1 MSASAPDGSAASA
14 ALFPE
19 RPGTPLGW
27 RLVAVGVMGG
37 SLAAGVAAARAVPIA
52 GLLSLAGLMA
62 AAYVGRIAVAS
73 RRPPLEPGPPPAG
86 TELPHVTVIVAAR
99 DEAGVLPQLVA
110 DLAGQD
116 HRDDAGRP
124 RFELIV
130 VDDRSVDGTAQA
142 VLDAA
147 ALGGLTEVTRVIRR
161 GPQVGE
167 GSAVE
172 PFGEASADAL
182 PDGKGAALTAAPPAI
197 CRGEVIAVLDADA
210 RIAPDFLRVVAG
222 YFARGAEAM
231 TARRRVMPG
240 GQGFWGQLAGAQDDE
255 QTADGELQRG
265 RWALGGCSEFR
276 GNGIL
281 VSRERLAEV
290 GGWRA
295 EALCEDLD
303 LSTRLAAALGIRV
316 GWAIDAVVW
325 EEPVL
330 GWRALWRQRGRWAE
344 GIVRRQLDLTLPLLR
359 SRRLRLAAKLDYLGY
374 SAQTVIPLAMLGTVV
389 GALAFGDWRP
399 ALGFGGIYLAAGT
412 LLAADSL
419 RWTTDEGGHPLG
431 LILRVLRGLR
441 AALFSSHWLAVFPIG
456 WGRVAFGR
464 GAVRYVKMVHTG
476 APTGWRPTQ
485 TPGSGDG
492 AS

>member
-1 MSASAPDGSAASA
+1 MTAEVPAGSESNAISFPD
-14 ALFPE
+14 
-19 RPGTPLGW
+19 RPGTPLAW

-37 SLAAGVAAARAVPIA
+37 SLAAGVAAARAVPVA
-52 GLLSLAGLMA
+52 GLLSLAGVVA

-73 RRPPLEPGPPPAG
+73 RRPPLAPEPPPAG
-86 TELPHVTVIVAAR
+86 SELPLVTVLVAAR

-110 DLAGQD
+110 DLAAQD
-116 HRDDAGRP
+116 HRDDAGRL
-124 RFELIV
+124 RFQLIV
-130 VDDRSVDGTAQA
+130 VDDRSLDGTAEA
-142 VLDAA
+142 VMDAA
-147 ALGGLTEVTRVIRR
+147 ARGGLAGATRVIRR
-161 GPQVGE
+161 GRGAGE
-167 GSAVE
+167 GSGEE
-172 PFGEASADAL
+172 PL
-182 PDGKGAALTAAPPAI
+182 PDGKGAALAAVPPAI
-197 CRGEVIAVLDADA
+197 CRGDVVAILDADA
-210 RIAPDFLRVVAG
+210 RIGPDFLRIVAG

-240 GQGFWGQLAGAQDDE
+240 GQGIWRQLAGAQDDE

-330 GWRALWRQRGRWAE
+330 DWRALWRQRSRWAE
-344 GIVRRQLDLTLPLLR
+344 GIVRRQLALTLPLLR
-359 SRRLRLAAKLDYLGY
+359 SRRLALGAKLDYLGY

-419 RWTTDEGGHPLG
+419 RWTTDQGGRPLG
-431 LILRVLRGLR
+431 LVLRTVRGLR
-441 AALFSSHWLAVFPIG
+441 AALFSIHWLAVFPVG
-456 WGRVAFGR
+456 WGRIAFGR
-464 GAVRYVKMVHTG
+464 GSVRYVKMVHRG
-476 APTGWRPTQ
+476 APMGWRPAR
-485 TPGSGDG
+485 TPGRGDG

>member
-1 MSASAPDGSAASA
+1 MNAGAPEGSEPSAGPLPVFPD
-14 ALFPE
+14 
-19 RPGTPLGW
+19 RPGTPLAW
-27 RLVAVGVMGG
+27 RLAAVGVMGG
-37 SLAAGVAAARAVPIA
+37 SLAAGVAAARAVPVA
-52 GLLSLAGLMA
+52 GLLSLAGVVA

-73 RRPPLEPGPPPAG
+73 RHPPLEPEPPPAG
-86 TELPHVTVIVAAR
+86 RELPLVTVLVAAR

-110 DLAGQD
+110 DLAAQD
-116 HRDDAGRP
+116 HRDKSGRP
-124 RFELIV
+124 RFELIL
-130 VDDRSVDGTAQA
+130 VDDRSRDGTAQA

-147 ALGGLTEVTRVIRR
+147 ARGGIAEVTRVIRR
-161 GPQVGE
+161 GPEAGE
-167 GSAVE
+167 GSAGE
-172 PFGEASADAL
+172 PL
-182 PDGKGAALTAAPPAI
+182 PDGKGAALTAAPSAI
-197 CRGEVIAVLDADA
+197 CRGDVVAVLDADA
-210 RIAPDFLRVVAG
+210 RIGPDFLRVVAG

-240 GQGFWGQLAGAQDDE
+240 GEGLWRHLAGAQDDE

-344 GIVRRQLDLTLPLLR
+344 GIVRRQLALTLPLLR
-359 SRRLRLAAKLDYLGY
+359 SQLRLAAKLDYLGY
-374 SAQTVIPLAMLGTVV
+374 SLQTVIPLAMLGTVL

-419 RWTTDEGGHPLG
+419 RWTTDAGGRIPG
-431 LILRVLRGLR
+431 LVVRLPRGLR
-441 AALFSSHWLAVFPIG
+441 AALFSIHWLAVFPVG
-456 WGRVAFGR
+456 WGRIAFGR
-464 GAVRYVKMVHTG
+464 GGVRYVKMVHTG
-476 APTGWRPTQ
+476 APMGWRPAR
-485 TPGSGDG
+485 TPGPGDG
-492 AS
+492 VS

>member
-1 MSASAPDGSAASA
+1 MSASTPDGSGSSA
-14 ALFPE
+14 PSFPD
-19 RPGTPLGW
+19 RPGTPLAW

-52 GLLSLAGLMA
+52 GLLSLAGVIA

-73 RRPPLEPGPPPAG
+73 RRPPLEPDPPPAG
-86 TELPHVTVIVAAR
+86 SQLPLVTVLVAAR

-110 DLAGQD
+110 DLAAQD
-116 HRDDAGRP
+116 HRDDAGRA
-124 RFELIV
+124 RFELVV
-130 VDDRSVDGTAQA
+130 VDDRSLDGTAEA

-147 ALGGLTEVTRVIRR
+147 ARGGLAEVTRVIRR
-161 GPQVGE
+161 GQVGE
-167 GSAVE
+167 GSVE
-172 PFGEASADAL
+172 EPPRGDGADPL
-182 PDGKGAALTAAPPAI
+182 PDGKGAALTAAPPAV
-197 CRGEVIAVLDADA
+197 CRGDVVAVLDADA
-210 RIAPDFLRVVAG
+210 RVGPDFLRLVAG

-240 GQGFWGQLAGAQDDE
+240 GQGLWRQLAGAQDDE

-281 VSRERLAEV
+281 VSRDRLAEV

-303 LSTRLAAALGIRV
+303 LSTRLASALGIRV
-316 GWAIDAVVW
+316 GWAIDGVVW

-330 GWRALWRQRGRWAE
+330 GWRALWRQRSRWAE
-344 GIVRRQLDLTLPLLR
+344 GIVRRQLALTLPLLR
-359 SRRLRLAAKLDYLGY
+359 SRRLALAAKLDYLGY

-399 ALGFGGIYLAAGT
+399 SLGFGGIYLAAGT

-419 RWTTDEGGHPLG
+419 RWTTDARERSPG
-431 LILRVLRGLR
+431 LVLRLLRGLR
-441 AALFSSHWLAVFPIG
+441 AALFSIHWLAVFPVG
-456 WGRVAFGR
+456 WGRIAFGR
-464 GAVRYVKMVHTG
+464 GGVRYVKMVHTG
-476 APTGWRPTQ
+476 APRGWRPARTS
-485 TPGSGDG
+485 GSGDG